1 MSIISPFLSRLPPVA
16 SQRPFLGTPVS
27 GPPALQNFHHKMLQ
41 ENGQQVD
48 DNPTATLENQ
58 DLWDEFAKIGTE
70 MVITKNG
77 RYVRIRI
84 YYKLGICIKRKQI
97 LI

>member
-41 ENGQQVD
+41 ENGQQVE

-77 RYVRIRI
+77 RYVRFWI
-84 YYKLGICIKRKQI
+84 YSKLGFCIK
-97 LI
+97 

>member
-1 MSIISPFLSRLPPVA
+1 
-16 SQRPFLGTPVS
+16 
-27 GPPALQNFHHKMLQ
+27 MLQ

-84 YYKLGICIKRKQI
+84 YCKLVCRCKCQKKDLQNARNYSKIDLDFPFLSFENIEHWRRQI
-97 LI
+97 DR

>member
-1 MSIISPFLSRLPPVA
+1 
-16 SQRPFLGTPVS
+16 
-27 GPPALQNFHHKMLQ
+27 MLQ

-84 YYKLGICIKRKQI
+84 YCKLGICIK
-97 LI
+97 